1 MRATRLPT
9 PLSAALSE
17 KPAELIVFAGETPG
31 YEMVEGTPLLWARNT
46 ESWLFQNT
54 ADCNANA
61 REDAC
66 DIRAGS
72 ADSNLNGIPDECEA
86 SVPAVS
92 PLGAGVLALILLA
105 SGAFAWVV
113 RVGVRSSF
121 ISHGSTVAG
130 VLRLAAPRLS
140 SAVLHGVA

>member
-1 MRATRLPT
+1 MKFIPG
-9 PLSAALSE
+9 SAAGCIT
-17 KPAELIVFAGETPG
+17 PATLAPVA
-31 YEMVEGTPLLWARNT
+31 
-46 ESWLFQNT
+46 
-54 ADCNANA
+54 
-61 REDAC
+61 AC
-66 DIRAGS
+66 PRVAWVIRKR
-72 ADSNLNGIPDECEA
+72 
-86 SVPAVS
+86 AVS
-92 PLGAGVLALILLA
+92 GLVVMCPTASAVAPVLAFLRACGASFWFRVRRVVLA